1 MLAEGEFHGARLDPV
16 VEFRG
21 GAVIVDVLHVA
32 RRDAAL
38 FETDADGPR
47 RLFAA
52 LFQTHPV
59 IGLAGGA
66 IAGDLAVYVRAARL
80 GPLHLFHHEE
90 PRTLGENEAVAILG
104 EGPRGACGLF
114 VPTGGHDAHQLEAA
128 QDQGRDGRI
137 HAVRHN
143 GIQDAHL
150 NVVLLPKWWPP
161 GQRRVRIRWSY
172 KTIRPLLLTGSS
184 EDLVPVLG
192 IDKLDQVPGVRS
204 RNDHLGRSNS
214 EGKNLRCYQDIDG
227 ARLRL
232 AGRAPRL

>member
-1 MLAEGEFHGARLDPV
+1 MLAEGEFHGTRLDPV

-90 PRTLGENEAVAILG
+90 PRTLGDHETVAIPG
-104 EGPRGACGLF
+104 EGPRGALRLL
-114 VPTGGHDAHQLEAA
+114 VPTGGHDAHQLETA
-128 QDQGRDGRI
+128 QDQRRNGRI
-137 HAVRHN
+137 HAARHYR
-143 GIQDAHL
+143 IQHAHL
-150 NVVLLPKWWPP
+150 NVAVGIPH
-161 GQRRVRIRWSY
+161 GVRRSEERRVGKECRSRWSPY
-172 KTIRPLLLTGSS
+172 
-184 EDLVPVLG
+184 
-192 IDKLDQVPGVRS
+192 
-204 RNDHLGRSNS
+204 
-214 EGKNLRCYQDIDG
+214 
-227 ARLRL
+227 
-232 AGRAPRL
+232 